1 MQLFGPPNVE
11 KLKTKADVRG
21 LIKALSYKKE
31 ASVRAGAAKAVGEL
45 KGPGFVEPLV
55 NALKDSDIIVRRE
68 AAKALG
74 KLNDSSAVE
83 PLTAVLKDSATGVRQ
98 AAAEALDS
106 IGWLPGN
113 DENSATYWIAKREW
127 TKCIE
132 MGAVAVEPLI
142 AELKD
147 GNKDIRQATA
157 KALGELKDP
166 RAVEPLIVTL
176 KDNDASVRWEVA
188 KALGEF
194 KDSRAVEPII
204 AALKDKITFQSEAAG
219 VLAQIGAPAVVP
231 LITVLKN
238 TPNSFRWHTPEAAAY
253 YGAIEALEKIGPSA
267 VEPLIAVLKDGNEG
281 IRQASAKALGVL
293 EDPRSVEPLIAALK
307 DSDEYVRKA
316 AANALVCIG
325 TPAIEPLIGVLKDG
339 NKEVPREVFK
349 ALGRIKD
356 PRVIELLISML
367 KDSDKDVRWQV
378 AEALESLGWQP
389 GRDENGAA
397 YWVAKKEK
405 RYPSSIEE
413 IMRQFGFSYYFLLTF
428 SSEDEAKIFWER
440 ITSRQNPPVPTVLLW
455 GSWIS
460 LDFGN
465 VQRYFVAWLTDGQ
478 SYSNAIDRWWHAFRP
493 EDTPTGAGYGSPNSP
508 LGVRMEINKVYGEK
522 KLRCT

>member
-11 KLKTKADVRG
+11 KLKTNSDVRG

-31 ASVRAGAAKAVGEL
+31 AFVRAGAAKALGEL
-45 KGPGFVEPLV
+45 KGPGSVEPLV
-55 NALKDSDIIVRRE
+55 VALKDSDYRVQRE

-74 KLNDSSAVE
+74 KLNDPSAVE
-83 PLTAVLKDSATGVRQ
+83 PLTAVFKEDSAAVVCE
-98 AAAEALDS
+98 AAAEALVC
-106 IGWLPGN
+106 IGTP
-113 DENSATYWIAKREW
+113 AI
-127 TKCIE
+127 
-132 MGAVAVEPLI
+132 
-142 AELKD
+142 
-147 GNKDIRQATA
+147 
-157 KALGELKDP
+157 
-166 RAVEPLIVTL
+166 
-176 KDNDASVRWEVA
+176 
-188 KALGEF
+188 
-194 KDSRAVEPII
+194 EPII
-204 AALKDKITFQSEAAG
+204 A
-219 VLAQIGAPAVVP
+219 
-231 LITVLKN
+231 VLKN
-238 TPNSFRWHTPEAAAY
+238 TPNSLRWGTPEADAY
-253 YGAIEALEKIGPSA
+253 YGAIEALKKIGPSA
-267 VEPLIAVLKDGNEG
+267 VEPLIAALKDGNKG

-307 DSDEYVRKA
+307 DSAEYVRKA

-339 NKEVPREVFK
+339 NKEVPREAFK

-367 KDSDKDVRWQV
+367 KDSDKDVRWQA

-405 RYPSSIEE
+405 RYPSSFEE
-413 IMRQFGFSYYFLLTF
+413 IMRQFDFSYYFLLTF

-440 ITSRQNPPVPTVLLW
+440 ITSRQDPPVPTVLLW

-460 LDFGN
+460 LDYGN
-465 VQRYFVAWLTDGQ
+465 AQRWFVAWLTDGE
-478 SYSNAIDRWWHAFRP
+478 SYSNAIDRWWHTFRP
-493 EDTPTGAGYGSPNSP
+493 KDTPAGASYGSPNSP
-508 LGVRMEINKVYGEK
+508 LGVRMKIDKVYEEK